1 MAWVPRVIVTLG
13 LIVLAHSLVTSRSNS
28 ISTWSLT
35 LWKSCYSAQEH
46 SSQASRTISTA
57 TSASPQ
63 ITTPTQGIPLPVD
76 ILLEAITATLVICFG
91 LALSA
96 PSLRPIRWR
105 VWAGRLEREGV
116 KGLTGGSDDGGKTG
130 LVGNPFRMLET
141 RPGFVDIRRQRA
153 DFSQWVKGGEPV
165 LS

>member
-1 MAWVPRVIVTLG
+1 M
-13 LIVLAHSLVTSRSNS
+13 
-28 ISTWSLT
+28 
-35 LWKSCYSAQEH
+35 
-46 SSQASRTISTA
+46 
-57 TSASPQ
+57 
-63 ITTPTQGIPLPVD
+63 D

-96 PSLRPIRWR
+96 PPLRPIRWR

-116 KGLTGGSDDGGKTG
+116 KGLTGESDGGSKTG

-141 RPGFVDIRRQRA
+141 RPGFVDIRRQRE
-153 DFSQWVKGGEPV
+153 DFSQWVKGGDSV